1 MKNQGNF
8 KKVMYTVSFVSA
20 LLTVIL
26 FAINNFINS
35 AILLALAVTSMTV
48 AYHFCIRLV
57 IGNIIPLFKVKIN
70 TESRYFQVSETEK
83 SIYKKFKVKDWKSG
97 VPTYNPDEFDIRKN
111 SVEQLIINGCNSE
124 IVHTANIVA
133 SYIPILFSIW
143 FNSLPVFIVTSVFA
157 SIYDLQFVVLQRY
170 NRPRLLKSI
179 KRRRNDT
186 KSIL

>member
-1 MKNQGNF
+1 MKNHSKF

-26 FAINNFINS
+26 FAVNNFINS

-57 IGNIIPLFKVKIN
+57 IGNIVPLFKARIN

-83 SIYKKFKVKDWKSG
+83 NIYKKFKVKNWKSN
-97 VPTYNPDEFDIRKN
+97 VPTYNPNEFDIKKN
-111 SVEQLIINGCNSE
+111 SVEQLIINCCNSE
-124 IVHTANIVA
+124 IVHTANIIA
-133 SYIPILFSIW
+133 SYIPILFSIQ
-143 FNSLPVFIVTSVFA
+143 FNSLSVFIITSVLA

-170 NRPRLLKSI
+170 NRPRLI
-179 KRRRNDT
+179 KIAYKERR
-186 KSIL
+186 

>member
-1 MKNQGNF
+1 MKNQSNF

-26 FAINNFINS
+26 FAVNNFINS

-57 IGNIIPLFKVKIN
+57 IGNIIPLFKAKIN
-70 TESRYFQVSETEK
+70 ADSRYFKVSETEK
-83 SIYKKFKVKDWKSG
+83 SIYKKIKIKDWKSG
-97 VPTYNPDEFDIRKN
+97 VPTYNPDEFDIKKN

-124 IVHTANIVA
+124 IVHTANIFA
-133 SYIPILFSIW
+133 SYIPMLFSIW
-143 FNSLPVFIVTSVFA
+143 FNSLPVFIITSVLA

-170 NRPRLLKSI
+170 NRPRLI
-179 KRRRNDT
+179 KIAYR
-186 KSIL
+186 KL